1 MQNQAGLRHLVLCAF
16 NDGISVQQLALLVR
30 EFGALKESIAEIR
43 HFEYGVNSSPEGL
56 NDGYTHCFT
65 LIFDGA
71 RERDAYLVAA
81 PHLRFVAL
89 LQPWLAKALVLDYL
103 PAENAG

>member
-16 NDGISVQQLALLVR
+16 KDDIGEQQQALLVR
-30 EFGALKESIAEIR
+30 EFGALKQAIPEIR

-65 LIFDGA
+65 LIFDSA
-71 RERDAYLVAA
+71 RDRDAYLVAA
-81 PHLRFVAL
+81 PHLRFVEL
-89 LQPWLAKALVLDYL
+89 LQPWLAKALVFDYL
-103 PAENAG
+103 PG